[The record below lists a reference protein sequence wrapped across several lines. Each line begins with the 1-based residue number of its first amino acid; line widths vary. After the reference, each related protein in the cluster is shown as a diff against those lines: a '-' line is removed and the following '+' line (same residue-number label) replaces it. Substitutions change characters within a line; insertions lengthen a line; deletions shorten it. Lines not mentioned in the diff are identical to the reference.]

1 MVGVAVAVAVAVA
14 AVVVLFLLSDK
25 EVKVVEVMV
34 VGAVGVERQGRRSV
48 AESENRVGRN

>member
-1 MVGVAVAVAVAVA
+1 MVAVAVAVAV
-14 AVVVLFLLSDK
+14 VVVLFLLSEK